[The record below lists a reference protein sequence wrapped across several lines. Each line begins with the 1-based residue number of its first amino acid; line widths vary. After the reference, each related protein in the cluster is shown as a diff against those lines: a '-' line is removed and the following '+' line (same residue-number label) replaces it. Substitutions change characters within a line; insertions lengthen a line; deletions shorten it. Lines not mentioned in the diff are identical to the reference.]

1 MFKVLPNRQ
10 QSDHKSPK
18 KAVLIKIVDNR
29 TVYGTISGEKFRTQ
43 LGDTQKLAEHLGIH
57 SQAIWNWSRVD
68 RGTIG
73 VSTFAAVMEFEG
85 FTPETVDF
93 LPDHDTISEKVKI
106 LTQIQ
111 EWQNALATPRSA

>member
-1 MFKVLPNRQ
+1 
-10 QSDHKSPK
+10 
-18 KAVLIKIVDNR
+18 
-29 TVYGTISGEKFRTQ
+29 
-43 LGDTQKLAEHLGIH
+43 
-57 SQAIWNWSRVD
+57 
-68 RGTIG
+68 
-73 VSTFAAVMEFEG
+73 MEFEG